1 MSKSAKPWNP
11 THVKRF
17 IQAFPTS
24 ACAALVETDAGKGY
38 LKALGNDEGPHILA
52 CEWIGTKLAKWFGL
66 STFDAAIIQITEFDE
81 IPFHNGNKAQIGPA
95 FIARAEFGET
105 WSGDAKQLDRIFNPE
120 DISRLVVFD
129 TWTLNCDRHSW
140 QVDGLVRRA
149 RINRN
154 NVFLSEEAPEGKL
167 VLKAMD
173 HTHCFTCGRELSRKL
188 RNVDRIKNGDMF
200 GLFPEFKKHLDSAQI
215 KQAAKDLTK
224 MNRTEATRMTE
235 GVPKEWGVDADA
247 MEALVEFIIGRAA
260 FVADTIEGLLWEQ
273 PELDFNQSKE
283 SDK

>member
-140 QVDGLVRRA
+140 QVTGLVRRQDQPKQ
-149 RINRN
+149 RIPQRRG
-154 NVFLSEEAPEGKL
+154 S
-167 VLKAMD
+167 
-173 HTHCFTCGRELSRKL
+173 GREACPESNGPHTLFHLRSRA
-188 RNVDRIKNGDMF
+188 VAEI
-200 GLFPEFKKHLDSAQI
+200 
-215 KQAAKDLTK
+215 AKC
-224 MNRTEATRMTE
+224 R
-235 GVPKEWGVDADA
+235 
-247 MEALVEFIIGRAA
+247 
-260 FVADTIEGLLWEQ
+260 
-273 PELDFNQSKE
+273 
-283 SDK
+283 